1 MKKIKCIAIYYEP
14 LALLVISQFCERK
27 GNIEL
32 TTYCE
37 PKIGLEE
44 IIRKK
49 PDLVFLD
56 IEMNSISGLDIAH
69 ILPHDTCFIFTTAH
83 AQYALDGFDLNATDF
98 LHKPFSY
105 ERFEKAIE
113 KAFRY
118 IENIPN
124 RVTETIIVKQEY
136 NNISIAISDILYIE
150 AMENYIKIFRV
161 NDNYILTHTNL
172 KNIQKMLP
180 ENKFIRIHRSYIIP
194 IEKVEIFSKKE
205 IKLSGKE
212 TPLPIGRQFS
222 NNVYNILTGKNVE
235 YH

>member
-1 MKKIKCIAIYYEP
+1 MKKIKCIAIDDEP

-205 IKLSGKE
+205 INLSGKE